1 MDAADYPGASNES
14 GDFSIIRPLS
24 ACGSHQQH
32 VSYGEQLCVRLCA
45 SNFLLASG
53 YGNSTGSWDGYPH
66 FVNADGLHLSP
77 VICNEN
83 QSLLL
88 HASYGFTPEM
98 SYGQYSPVGTPLPSL
113 LVEGPLCASQQV
125 PFPPIYR
132 PLPASPNVPAAVP
145 VIPTELMTL
154 ESSRENVHY
163 GTRSGYLIQY
173 GSYGV
178 GNISGI
184 FGSSAVTSPAA
195 YSQPVGIL
203 GSYEHRQMVASYT
216 RILLGWRSG
225 SSVGHYPHDGSYQSS
240 KFSSASVPFLGLMTR
255 QDLFLTRARDER
267 ETRTQYVFLMS
278 LRVKASGQ
286 FCGVA
291 QMAGPVDFESD
302 ADFWQQDRWSGQFPV
317 QWHVIKDVPN
327 NGFRHILLQNNDNK
341 PVTHSRD
348 SQEVA

>member
-1 MDAADYPGASNES
+1 MFNGGLQRRGLFGLKSEWS
-14 GDFSIIRPLS
+14 SIITSKCLDECS
-24 ACGSHQQH
+24 
-32 VSYGEQLCVRLCA
+32 EQLCVRLCA
-45 SNFLLASG
+45 SNFLLVSG

-203 GSYEHRQMVASYT
+203 GSYEHRQQETYRNCIA
-216 RILLGWRSG
+216 I
-225 SSVGHYPHDGSYQSS
+225 Q
-240 KFSSASVPFLGLMTR
+240 
-255 QDLFLTRARDER
+255 LTEKYH
-267 ETRTQYVFLMS
+267 EV
-278 LRVKASGQ
+278 V
-286 FCGVA
+286 
-291 QMAGPVDFESD
+291 
-302 ADFWQQDRWSGQFPV
+302 
-317 QWHVIKDVPN
+317 VIY
-327 NGFRHILLQNNDNK
+327 
-341 PVTHSRD
+341 S
-348 SQEVA
+348 

>member
-14 GDFSIIRPLS
+14 GDLSIIRPLS

-32 VSYGEQLCVRLCA
+32 VSYG
-45 SNFLLASG
+45 G

-203 GSYEHRQMVASYT
+203 GSYEHRQQETYRNCIA
-216 RILLGWRSG
+216 I
-225 SSVGHYPHDGSYQSS
+225 Q
-240 KFSSASVPFLGLMTR
+240 
-255 QDLFLTRARDER
+255 LTEKYH
-267 ETRTQYVFLMS
+267 EV
-278 LRVKASGQ
+278 V
-286 FCGVA
+286 
-291 QMAGPVDFESD
+291 
-302 ADFWQQDRWSGQFPV
+302 
-317 QWHVIKDVPN
+317 VIY
-327 NGFRHILLQNNDNK
+327 
-341 PVTHSRD
+341 S
-348 SQEVA
+348 